1 MGRKK
6 CCVCGG
12 TKKKNFFKA
21 PSLENLKS
29 VFNDVYDIN
38 EESSICGGCKRR
50 FHKLEERDTEVSLKY
65 SSAGT
70 ILKPVGTK

>member
-1 MGRKK
+1 MVEHKK

-29 VFNDVYDIN
+29 VFNDVSDIN
-38 EESSICGGCKRR
+38 EESSICGGCQREYYNL
-50 FHKLEERDTEVSLKY
+50 KLPRSDVSF
-65 SSAGT
+65 
-70 ILKPVGTK
+70 

>member
-1 MGRKK
+1 M
-6 CCVCGG
+6 
-12 TKKKNFFKA
+12 
-21 PSLENLKS
+21 ENLKS

-50 FHKLEERDTEVSLKY
+50 FHKFEKHDTEVSWKY

-70 ILKPVGTK
+70 ILKPVGTKWIIVSTYYYIDLNHEKW